1 MLLDWFIKY
10 KRSIIIAL
18 LQFFYFQEVFSVS
31 DMECFMFLSMI
42 PQFNIDNIV
51 EEPSRMHLPD
61 TLELLTFISKL
72 LIFMR
77 HNSYVYT
84 LVSVFASDM

>member
-51 EEPSRMHLPD
+51 EEPSRMYLPD